1 MVWYR
6 SSVGGV
12 ASGHRLTVLVMLMST
27 LSSTVAFSGVGQ
39 GFARPS
45 TARASA
51 SSTVRLAVV
60 RPTPEDAD
68 GTNVNVAVSTNNMKR
83 NHPLL
88 ALTVACSLSAGV
100 LMTGGGANNIAHA
113 YDESDYASETVTAS
127 VQKLKDAAGN
137 PASTF
142 SIFEEIAAIIT
153 EGKGVGGSV
162 SYTGVNLERGYVSDE
177 DTSIYNPGLTL
188 LTESEKERLVSAV
201 IDNRKV
207 GLKQN
212 QWPENNEFAYD
223 FLKTKL
229 DPLHMVEV
237 RGYLGVLPFYAAVV
251 YGATFAA
258 QQILDRELFPFAYA
272 VAAVSVFF
280 PIFALVAAGPQ

>member
-1 MVWYR
+1 
-6 SSVGGV
+6 
-12 ASGHRLTVLVMLMST
+12 MLMST

-45 TARASA
+45 TARASI

-68 GTNVNVAVSTNNMKR
+68 GTNANAAVSTNNMKQSV
-83 NHPLL
+83 L

-162 SYTGVNLERGYVSDE
+162 SYSKWSFHYPS
-177 DTSIYNPGLTL
+177 
-188 LTESEKERLVSAV
+188 
-201 IDNRKV
+201 
-207 GLKQN
+207 
-212 QWPENNEFAYD
+212 
-223 FLKTKL
+223 L
-229 DPLHMVEV
+229 DHHDIICMYPPNDM
-237 RGYLGVLPFYAAVV
+237 
-251 YGATFAA
+251 
-258 QQILDRELFPFAYA
+258 
-272 VAAVSVFF
+272 
-280 PIFALVAAGPQ
+280 

>member
-1 MVWYR
+1 M
-6 SSVGGV
+6 
-12 ASGHRLTVLVMLMST
+12 
-27 LSSTVAFSGVGQ
+27 
-39 GFARPS
+39 
-45 TARASA
+45 
-51 SSTVRLAVV
+51 
-60 RPTPEDAD
+60 
-68 GTNVNVAVSTNNMKR
+68 
-83 NHPLL
+83 
-88 ALTVACSLSAGV
+88 
-100 LMTGGGANNIAHA
+100 
-113 YDESDYASETVTAS
+113 
-127 VQKLKDAAGN
+127 
-137 PASTF
+137 
-142 SIFEEIAAIIT
+142 
-153 EGKGVGGSV
+153 
-162 SYTGVNLERGYVSDE
+162 SDE

-201 IDNRKV
+201 IENQKV

-258 QQILDRELFPFAYA
+258 QQILDRELFPVAYGM
-272 VAAVSVFF
+272 AAVSVFF